1 MIYFSRKKSITL
13 TRSEVRGTGG
23 WRGGGVQGDW
33 QESKNTEKE
42 PNSSSTPS
50 SCQCVDQCWWKRGGW
65 RHEANCTKKV
75 QFNLRLAC
83 LSLSE
88 ELLSH
93 TKSTGRHAEVT
104 LALRYTLGQQVEAII
119 SEVQS
124 MLVAGEGFSFFMVV
138 NVILQKKKKNVFFSL
153 TNALFYSWIK
163 DTFVSK

>member
-1 MIYFSRKKSITL
+1 MPVLISAGRNEEDGATRL
-13 TRSEVRGTGG
+13 T
-23 WRGGGVQGDW
+23 VQ
-33 QESKNTEKE
+33 
-42 PNSSSTPS
+42 
-50 SCQCVDQCWWKRGGW
+50 
-65 RHEANCTKKV
+65 KV
-75 QFNLRLAC
+75 QFNPVVAF

-124 MLVAGEGFSFFMVV
+124 MLVAREVFFYGGKCDATESSCRRMF
-138 NVILQKKKKNVFFSL
+138 FFSL

-163 DTFVSK
+163 NMLVSQ